1 MICIMIVMMSKYRG
15 MKKTLKIQSVITMP
29 VRIFSQEQHQRHLL
43 QKKSRQ
49 KQPTKCS
56 LIDDSPFVAS
66 LVRTKTS
73 SRQAMHIVSPAL
85 RVYVGVGIESMS
97 LSSST
102 IHRVRR
108 VARKTLIE
116 TVRPQFVPNTPVIV
130 QIAMADWTI

>member
-15 MKKTLKIQSVITMP
+15 MKKTLKIQSVSTMP

-43 QKKSRQ
+43 QKKSKQ

-73 SRQAMHIVSPAL
+73 CRQAMHIVSRAL
-85 RVYVGVGIESMS
+85 RAVGVDIESMS

-102 IHRVRR
+102 IHRVQR

-116 TVRPQFVPNTPVIV
+116 TVRTRFVPNTPVIV
-130 QIAMADWTI
+130 QIAMADWMI